1 MFGLE
6 PDSGQMAAI
15 MTAADAE
22 DKLSKAIS
30 TVVHYTDDSDIV
42 KLLEAITGLAK
53 DGITYRT
60 QSNSDRKK
68 IASTSKVLTFAQDF
82 IRSKGLADEFNEYC
96 FKRDK

>member
-6 PDSGQMAAI
+6 PDSGQMAA
-15 MTAADAE
+15 DYVE
-22 DKLSKAIS
+22 NKLSKIVS
-30 TVVHYTDDSDIV
+30 TAVHYTDDSDIV
-42 KLLEAITGLAK
+42 KLLEAITSLAK
-53 DGITYRT
+53 DGLTYRT